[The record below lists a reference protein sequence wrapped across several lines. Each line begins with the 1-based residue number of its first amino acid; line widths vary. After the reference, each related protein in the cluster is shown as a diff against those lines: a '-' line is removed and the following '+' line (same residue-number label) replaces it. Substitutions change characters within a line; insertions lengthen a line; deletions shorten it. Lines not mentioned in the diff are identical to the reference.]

1 METKKTVDT
10 GTYVFLIKY
19 RKLLVILCVF
29 VLVFALPVQIY
40 NAPIFDQRHKYE
52 DIGFLFDTVLM
63 GLGVPVWMLI
73 KIRKAY
79 KTYNNEEEWKK
90 L

>member
-1 METKKTVDT
+1 
-10 GTYVFLIKY
+10 
-19 RKLLVILCVF
+19 VF
-29 VLVFALPVQIY
+29 VLAFALPVQIY

-52 DIGFLFDTVLM
+52 DIGFLFDTVLI
-63 GLGVPVWMLI
+63 GLAAPVWMLI

-79 KTYNNEEEWKK
+79 KAYNIEEEWKK